1 MGNEFFYRRMSRRKA
16 LSTAAKA
23 AVGAGVAAAIGW
35 GLAGYFALTPPAVRR
50 ETITKTETVTKTV
63 TVEKTVTPTP
73 TVPPKPDKL
82 IVRAWGGGW
91 QYALDEAV
99 SKPFTEKT
107 GIKIEYDN
115 TEDSELQARLREI
128 IPAGKTPPVDVNW
141 TISTNA
147 YLEAV
152 WGLTAD
158 MLPEEVPNVEGMLPE
173 AKPPAIPGYKGYPFV
188 NVYSYT
194 YVLAYLTKYFPEPP
208 ESWWVLWE
216 PEYEKSVAMYDDGI
230 GFHCVLAKLA
240 GLKIPDDLGDP
251 EKMEKA
257 WDLLRDLL
265 PNIGGLGEDPDLSMW
280 LIREEMKLEV
290 TIITN
295 ILEAVRKGA
304 KAEWTVPKEGV
315 EMHTDAMEVPRNLP
329 PEREYWAKQYINF
342 ACDPEVQGRWAELL
356 GCPPLHPEAPL
367 PEYMEGDPA
376 FPTKPEYIEKMIVV
390 PLETLVKYQK
400 DWFAKFEEITA
411 GIA

>member
-1 MGNEFFYRRMSRRKA
+1 MMEDRLREKLRYTRRSA
-16 LSTAAKA
+16 LSTAGKIAITT
-23 AVGAGVAAAIGW
+23 VLAGVIAGIGGYYAGSSTAA
-35 GLAGYFALTPPAVRR
+35 PSV
-50 ETITKTETVTKTV
+50 KTETIEKTKTITV
-63 TVEKTVTPTP
+63 TETVEKTP

-99 SKPFTEKT
+99 SKTFTKKT

-115 TEDSELQARLREI
+115 TEDSELQAKLVEL

-147 YLEAV
+147 YLEST

-158 MLPEEVPNVEGMLPE
+158 MLPDEIPNIEDMLPQ
-173 AKPPAIPGYKGYPFV
+173 AKPPSIRGYKGYPFV

-194 YVLAYLTKYFPEPP
+194 YVLGYLTKYFPEPP
-208 ESWWVLWE
+208 DSWWVLWE
-216 PEYEKSVAMYDDGI
+216 PQYKKSVAMYDDGI
-230 GFHCVLAKLA
+230 GFHAVLAKLA
-240 GLKIPDDLGDP
+240 GLKIPEELSP
-251 EKMEKA
+251 EKMEPA
-257 WDLLRDLL
+257 WDLLKRLL
-265 PNIGGLGEDPDLSMW
+265 PNIGGLGEDTDLSMW

-295 ILEAVRKGA
+295 ILEAVRNGA
-304 KAEWTVPKEGV
+304 KAAWAVPKEGV
-315 EMHTDAMEVPRNLP
+315 EMHTDALEVPRNLP
-329 PEREYWAKQYINF
+329 PEREYWAKQYINT
-342 ACDPEVQGRWAELL
+342 ALDPEVQGKWAELQ
-356 GCPPLHPEAPL
+356 GTPPLHPKAPI
-367 PEYMEGDPA
+367 PKYMEGDPA
-376 FPTKPEYIEKMIVV
+376 FPVKKEYIEKMIII
-390 PLETLVKYQK
+390 PLDILVKYQK

>member
-1 MGNEFFYRRMSRRKA
+1 MMGKYLDGRRRLTRRKA
-16 LSTAAKA
+16 IGTAGKVAMGA
-23 AVGAGVAAAIGW
+23 ILAGVV
-35 GLAGYFALTPPAVRR
+35 AGVGGYYLGASSVTQLTKV
-50 ETITKTETVTKTV
+50 E
-63 TVEKTVTPTP
+63 TVEKTKTITVTETAAKTPTAP
-73 TVPPKPDKL
+73 SKPDKL

-99 SKPFTEKT
+99 SKTFTKKT

-115 TEDSELQARLREI
+115 TEDSELQAKLLEI

-147 YLEAV
+147 YLESV
-152 WGLTAD
+152 WGLASN
-158 MLPEEVPNVEGMLPE
+158 MSPEEVPNIEDMLPQ
-173 AKPPAIPGYKGYPFV
+173 AKPPPIQGYTGYPFV

-194 YVLAYLTKYFPEPP
+194 YVLGYLTKDFPEPP

-216 PEYEKSVAMYDDGI
+216 PEYKKSVAMYDDGI
-230 GFHCVLAKLA
+230 GFHGVLAKLA
-240 GLKIPDDLGDP
+240 GLKIPEDLSP
-251 EKMEKA
+251 EKMEPA
-257 WDLLRDLL
+257 WELLRRLL

-295 ILEAVRKGA
+295 ILEAVRQGA
-304 KAEWTVPKEGV
+304 KAAWAVPKEGV
-315 EMHTDAMEVPRNLP
+315 EMHTDAMYVPRNLP
-329 PEREYWAKQYINF
+329 PEREYWAKQYVNT
-342 ACDPEVQGRWAELL
+342 ALEAEVQGKWSELL
-356 GCPPLHPEAPL
+356 GCPPLHPKAPL

-376 FPTKPEYIEKMIVV
+376 FPTKPEYIEKMIII
-390 PLETLVKYQK
+390 PLEVLVKHQK